1 MKIRHYEFNPSEVL
15 KPYVDCYWYQ
25 AFDSGLNMETP
36 LQRCVPLG
44 MTEIIFHL
52 DKQKCVV
59 LVNGEWKE
67 LPDAFVV
74 GVYKDAVIWKSH
86 TACKVFGIR
95 LRPEAL
101 LHLFGI
107 PAATLVNNYSDLN
120 TFFGRDIGRFT
131 ESILGETMLSN
142 LIAAAE
148 HFLLSQQKTS
158 LRINSYFEQ
167 GARRIRA
174 SQGNITIEDL
184 SAELCISER
193 QLQRQFKDNI
203 GMGSKAYLRIIRF
216 RHAYEY
222 LQNNPGSISWT
233 DVSYNFGYADQ
244 AHFIKDFK
252 QYTGA
257 VPTAMVLHNEQYPQM
272 TGSTN

>member
-1 MKIRHYEFNPSEVL
+1 MKIRHYEFNPSEAL

-52 DKQKCVV
+52 DRQKCVV
-59 LVNGEWKE
+59 FANGEWKE
-67 LPDAFVV
+67 LPDVFVV

-86 TACKVFGIR
+86 TDCKVFGIR
-95 LRPEAL
+95 LRPEAFQ
-101 LHLFGI
+101 HLFSI
-107 PAATLVNNYSDLN
+107 PAAAIVNNYTDIH
-120 TFFGRDIGRFT
+120 TFLGRDISCFT
-131 ESILGETMLSN
+131 EKILGETLVSN

-148 HFLLSQQKTS
+148 NFLLSQQKHT
-158 LRINSYFEQ
+158 LRSSSYFEQ
-167 GARRIRA
+167 GARLIRA
-174 SQGNITIEDL
+174 SRGNITIEDL

-193 QLQRQFKDNI
+193 QLQRQFKESI
-203 GMGSKAYLRIIRF
+203 GMGPKAYLRIIRF

-222 LQNNPGSISWT
+222 MQHNPGSFSWT
-233 DVSYNFGYADQ
+233 DVSYDFGYADQ

-272 TGSTN
+272 TGSAN